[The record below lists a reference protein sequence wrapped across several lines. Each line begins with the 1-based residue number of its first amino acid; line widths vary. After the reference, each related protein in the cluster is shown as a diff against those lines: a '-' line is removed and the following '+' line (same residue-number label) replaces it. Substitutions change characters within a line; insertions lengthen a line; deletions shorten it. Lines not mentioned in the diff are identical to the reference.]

1 MAELKRC
8 PFCGAWP
15 KINKIIW
22 STSKEQANSLRAL
35 KRKRGR
41 ITCGYLKEN
50 FYHEDFMIECSN
62 NKCFKFRTRY
72 YRDDLDGAV
81 KEWNDQEKWIID

>member
-1 MAELKRC
+1 
-8 PFCGAWP
+8 
-15 KINKIIW
+15 
-22 STSKEQANSLRAL
+22 
-35 KRKRGR
+35 
-41 ITCGYLKEN
+41 
-50 FYHEDFMIECSN
+50 MIECSN